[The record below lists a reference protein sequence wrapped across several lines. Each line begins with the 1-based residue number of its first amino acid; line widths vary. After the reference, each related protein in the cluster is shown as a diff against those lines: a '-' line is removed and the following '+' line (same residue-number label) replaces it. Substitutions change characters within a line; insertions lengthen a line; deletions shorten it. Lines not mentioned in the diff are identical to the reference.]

1 VRSVLVICATILL
14 IGGGFF
20 AYLWFQPAVAERPI
34 NKIAARQAASRP
46 TSTTKISGLGSTDSA
61 WILRI
66 DPKTGELASQFRGE
80 RYDPQPG
87 NIVLV
92 DHPEAEFF
100 SNDGK
105 QRIHIG
111 GQKGR
116 VHVAGVAANQKPGTF
131 AGKMEAPSRG
141 LLEDVVVTIFEPSEA
156 TVPSVTIRMNN
167 ASFDNDAF
175 RLETQAFVDPAT
187 GKQVD
192 ADQVPVEL
200 RGTDYDFDGRGLVL
214 LWNERD
220 RKLQLLEIAHGE
232 RLTIKNLK
240 LLNKPE
246 VANTQS
252 RRLNPPLAE
261 MLASIDPGA
270 VVLVQ
275 NTVKK
280 PTLAQRQRAATH
292 PHPATQTQPATRPR
306 ITRDLSPTVYR
317 ATFYDAVKIFEAE
330 TQVATADV
338 MNVDF
343 LQGQSK
349 SATQPSTGPATQST
363 TRASRRS
370 SASRPGQQANVQNGP
385 ASAPAS
391 APSTQQAGATTQTA
405 TTQNAP
411 KAQGPITIKWTGKLR
426 VVPREGAAAPAL
438 TPNKALVQLV
448 GNPVT
453 LDRDES
459 RITCGEAS
467 YNSADQSA
475 DLRGSES
482 MPLVK
487 MTDAHG
493 AVVTTP
499 HMVYTEIS
507 PTDKIA
513 NLIGPSTAEIP
524 DNSEPGKSQTIKTR
538 WQDKCT
544 LNFITDAQGR
554 TYISKANLNGAV
566 VVNHPKLDLTSDA
579 MALAFAPA
587 PAKHPTTVATTAV
600 ATTEP
605 VKTLDAQLKQVVAT
619 GNVVA
624 EMRDVEN
631 SKSTI
636 STRQLTVMTDVD
648 PHGGTFARTIEAI
661 DDVHTHGSS
670 GDLTAGY
677 LVAKLKPS
685 TRKSTTQVSATE
697 PATTYPAT
705 RPKDDSMF
713 ASGADLESLVAKDKV
728 HFATTQGAA
737 NADTLEINSTDGPQR
752 IHLLGEPA
760 SVTTGSSIVT
770 GKRIDF
776 TPSLNLAEIPGAG
789 KLHATSQPSSRPTTM
804 SVAAATTG
812 PAAARPTT
820 MPGAEAVDIEWEGNA
835 RIDGNT
841 DMIHINDNVR
851 MLSKQADG
859 TMNTATSKQLV
870 ATLVNRA
877 ATQPTTQMVASS
889 QSATTK
895 KSKDKSG
902 PLMQDKDIATATL
915 IGDVE
920 VKSELLAP
928 GGELLRGF
936 NLFTQTLTYDKVH
949 GKMTVPVPGQMLYQ
963 DHRASADSKVEGPT
977 VGSGRG
983 ASAFEWKDS
992 LVYDEPAHLATLKGD
1007 VRIVHRPENNKDQP
1021 FKLDAQT
1028 VIADFGE
1035 SSASARPA
1043 DNSKMHLNLV
1053 TATDQVHVSSTRAT
1067 VDAFELTFNPTTN
1080 TVVAGGTDANPGTL
1094 YDNVT
1099 GSTTSFTKVEWNT
1112 ETDQFSVTKASGRMR
1127 K

>member
-1 VRSVLVICATILL
+1 MRSILVICATIVL
-14 IGGGFF
+14 IAVGFF

-46 TSTTKISGLGSTDSA
+46 TSTQKISGLGSIDSA

-66 DPKTGELASQFRGE
+66 DPKTGELASRFRGD
-80 RYDPQPG
+80 RYDPQSG
-87 NIVLV
+87 NVVLV

-141 LLEDVVVTIFEPSEA
+141 LLEDVVVTIFEPSDA
-156 TVPSVTIRMNN
+156 RDPSVTIRMNN

-175 RLETQAFVDPAT
+175 RLETQSFMDPAT

-246 VANTQS
+246 VANGQA
-252 RRLNPPLAE
+252 RRLDSPLGE

-275 NTVKK
+275 NVPKK
-280 PTLAQRQRAATH
+280 PTLAQRQRAASH
-292 PHPATQTQPATRPR
+292 PSHPLPITQPATRPR
-306 ITRDLSPTVYR
+306 IARDLSPTVYR
-317 ATFYDAVKIFEAE
+317 ATFHDAVKIFEAE

-343 LQGQSK
+343 LQGSSK
-349 SATQPSTGPATQST
+349 SATQPSTGPGTQST

-370 SASRPGQQANVQNGP
+370 TVSRPGQEANVQNTASSEPVSGP
-385 ASAPAS
+385 ATEQS
-391 APSTQQAGATTQTA
+391 GATTQASTK
-405 TTQNAP
+405 P
-411 KAQGPITIKWTGKLR
+411 QGPITIKWTGKLR
-426 VVPREGAAAPAL
+426 VVPLEGVPAPAL

-453 LDRDES
+453 LDRDQS

-475 DLRGSES
+475 DLRGSAS

-499 HMVYTEIS
+499 HMIYTENS
-507 PTDKIA
+507 PTEKIA

-524 DNSEPGKSQTIKTR
+524 DHSEPGKSQTIRTR
-538 WQDKCT
+538 WQDRCT
-544 LNFITDAQGR
+544 LQFITDAQGR

-566 VVNHPKLDLTSDA
+566 VVNHPKLDLTSNS

-587 PAKHPTTVATTAV
+587 PAKHPTTVA
-600 ATTEP
+600 ATSP
-605 VKTLDAQLKQVVAT
+605 AQTLDAQLRQVVAT
-619 GNVVA
+619 GDVVA
-624 EMRDVEN
+624 EMRDSEN
-631 SKSTI
+631 NKSSI
-636 STRQLTVMTDVD
+636 ATRQLKVDTDVD
-648 PHGGTFARTIEAI
+648 AHGGTFARMIEAI
-661 DDVHTHGSS
+661 EDVHTHGSS

-677 LVAKLKPS
+677 LIAKLKPS
-685 TRKSTTQVSATE
+685 TRKATTQIRATE
-697 PATTYPAT
+697 PATDLAT
-705 RPKDDSMF
+705 TKPKEDSLF
-713 ASGADLESLVAKDKV
+713 ASGADLESLVARDTV
-728 HFATTQGAA
+728 RFATTQGSAM
-737 NADTLEINSTDGPQR
+737 ADTLEISSTDGPQR

-760 SVTTGSSIVT
+760 SVTTGTSIVT
-770 GKRIDF
+770 GKRINF

-789 KLHATSQPSSRPTTM
+789 KLHATSQPSTRPTTM
-804 SVAAATTG
+804 AVAAAATG
-812 PAAARPTT
+812 PAASRPSALQ
-820 MPGAEAVDIEWEGNA
+820 GVESVDIEWEGNA
-835 RIDGNT
+835 LINGNT
-841 DMIHINDNVR
+841 DQIHISDNVR
-851 MLSKQADG
+851 VVSKQPDG
-859 TMNTATSKQLV
+859 TTNTATSKQLV

-877 ATQPTTQMVASS
+877 ATQPTTQAVASS
-889 QSATTK
+889 RSATIR
-895 KSKDKSG
+895 KSKEGSG

-928 GGELLRGF
+928 GGALMRGF

-949 GKMTVPVPGQMLYQ
+949 GKMIVPAPGQMLYQ
-963 DHRASADSKVEGPT
+963 DHRASAEAKVEGPT

-992 LVYDEPAHLATLKGD
+992 LIYDEPAHQATLKGD
-1007 VRIVHRPENNKDQP
+1007 VRIVHRPENNNDQP

-1028 VIADFGE
+1028 VIADFGAT
-1035 SSASARPA
+1035 SATQPA
-1043 DNSKMHLNLV
+1043 DKEKMHLNLV
-1053 TATDQVHVSSTRAT
+1053 TARDQVHVSSARAT
-1067 VDAFELTFNPTTN
+1067 VDAFELTFNPVTS
-1080 TVVAGGTDANPGTL
+1080 TVIASGTDANPGTL
-1094 YDNVT
+1094 YDNNT
-1099 GSTTSFTKVEWNT
+1099 GSTTVFTKVEWNT

-1127 K
+1127 R